1 MSSTKAI
8 TRDIAGE
15 AAGLKSG
22 KQYERAPAAW
32 LAETAP
38 EDYTLTRNF
47 CADAKSATHSVE
59 RSFRVGPVAGTP
71 PASNRNF
78 WAQIGQISCF
88 DVAAGKIFALGSPKD
103 AFSGGGRYLAIPL
116 FAPCE

>member
-1 MSSTKAI
+1 MSSTKAV

-47 CADAKSATHSVE
+47 CADAKSAAHSVE

-78 WAQIGQISCF
+78 WAQIGQICCF

>member
-1 MSSTKAI
+1 LSSTKAI

-47 CADAKSATHSVE
+47 CADAKSAAHSVE

-78 WAQIGQISCF
+78 
-88 DVAAGKIFALGSPKD
+88 
-103 AFSGGGRYLAIPL
+103 
-116 FAPCE
+116 

>member
-1 MSSTKAI
+1 M

-47 CADAKSATHSVE
+47 CADAKSAAHSVE

-78 WAQIGQISCF
+78 WLKSAKF
-88 DVAAGKIFALGSPKD
+88 AVLTFAAGK
-103 AFSGGGRYLAIPL
+103 FSR
-116 FAPCE
+116 